1 MNCVGLFIILS
12 LSLLT
17 VVHSTFLGLRGGIE
31 KRERQQDV
39 MVPTVGNSVGG
50 SAASTYVDSHRIQL
64 LSFHLERGFHLYS
77 LSIT

>member
-17 VVHSTFLGLRGGIE
+17 VVVNSTFLGLRGGIE

-50 SAASTYVDSHRIQL
+50 SAASTYV
-64 LSFHLERGFHLYS
+64 
-77 LSIT
+77 